1 MKKQALAVALL
12 ALAAGTLSGTAQAA
26 DYVIDGTGG
35 GMHSSVNFRASHVGI
50 SSLWGRFNDV
60 SGTFTYDAANI
71 GASTI
76 TVDIDP
82 ASLDTNHEARNT
94 HLKTSDYMDVE
105 KFPEAGFAST
115 MVHDLGEGKLHIYG
129 NLTLHGVTKEINF
142 EAVRT
147 GEGETPFGDYRVG
160 FEAETTLDLTE
171 YGINAGTLTLF
182 LALEGI
188 RQ

>member
-1 MKKQALAVALL
+1 M
-12 ALAAGTLSGTAQAA
+12 
-26 DYVIDGTGG
+26 
-35 GMHSSVNFRASHVGI
+35 
-50 SSLWGRFNDV
+50 
-60 SGTFTYDAANI
+60 
-71 GASTI
+71 
-76 TVDIDP
+76 
-82 ASLDTNHEARNT
+82 
-94 HLKTSDYMDVE
+94 
-105 KFPEAGFAST
+105 
-115 MVHDLGEGKLHIYG
+115 
-129 NLTLHGVTKEINF
+129 TKEINF